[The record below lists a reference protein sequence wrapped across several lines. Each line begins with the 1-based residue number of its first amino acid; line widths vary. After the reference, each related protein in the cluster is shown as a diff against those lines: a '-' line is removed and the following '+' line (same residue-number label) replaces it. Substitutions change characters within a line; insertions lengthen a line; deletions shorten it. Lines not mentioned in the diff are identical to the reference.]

1 MKKCI
6 LIFVVLIT
14 ILSGCRN
21 RKNKS
26 SEIVCTVDKIMVSDF
41 PTKKGFDPILK
52 RRYHSFNI
60 YVSLLIINN
69 TRDTINIPFSNSSI
83 NIKDLIDRSLFI
95 GYIKDTKIKFLRF
108 DKKNIIFPND
118 SIRILL
124 YTTHFKPTVN
134 DSLFI
139 CQLKNIRLRY
149 EFDNKTDSTNKYL
162 NKLVINNTKQGIY
175 SQLGNN
181 INPEVAFGLLKMD
194 SNEISKFCGHE

>member
-60 YVSLLIINN
+60 YVSLLLINN
-69 TRDTINIPFSNSSI
+69 TRDTINIPFINRSI
-83 NIKDLIDRSLFI
+83 KKELIDSSLFI
-95 GYIKDTKIKFLRF
+95 GYIKDTKIKFFRV
-108 DKKNIIFPND
+108 DNKNKILPKD
-118 SIRILL
+118 SIHILL
-124 YTTHFKPTVN
+124 YTSQFKPTVN

-139 CQLKNIRLRY
+139 CQLKNIRLIY
-149 EFDNKTDSTNKYL
+149 DFYDKKDSKNKYL
-162 NKLVINNTKQGIY
+162 NKLVINNTKQVIY

-181 INPEVAFGLLKMD
+181 INPEVAFGLKKTDL
-194 SNEISKFCGHE
+194 NGISKFCGHE

>member
-60 YVSLLIINN
+60 YVSLLLINN
-69 TRDTINIPFSNSSI
+69 TRDTINIPFINNSI
-83 NIKDLIDRSLFI
+83 NKKEILDRSLFI
-95 GYIKDTKIKFLRF
+95 GYIKDTKINFLRV
-108 DKKNIIFPND
+108 DNENEISPKD

-124 YTTHFKPTVN
+124 YTSHFKPTVN

-139 CQLKNIRLRY
+139 CQLKNIQLTY
-149 EFDNKTDSTNKYL
+149 EFDDKIDSKNKYL

-181 INPEVAFGLLKMD
+181 INPEVAFGLKKTDL
-194 SNEISKFCGHE
+194 NGISKFCGHE